1 MITYLMKNCVVREE
15 KDRDFG
21 SFIIKVRPEDKKKK
35 NTNNRT
41 GVGFGT
47 LAVIKRKTPK
57 SRITGSGKVILRGVG
72 TMYVNKRPP
81 RK

>member
-1 MITYLMKNCVVREE
+1 MISYLTTNCVLREE
-15 KDRDFG
+15 KDREYG
-21 SFIIKVRPEDKKKK
+21 SFIIKVRPEGKEKKK
-35 NTNNRT
+35 TNNRS

-57 SRITGSGKVILRGVG
+57 SRITGSGSVVLRGVG
-72 TMYVNKRPP
+72 TMYVSKRPP